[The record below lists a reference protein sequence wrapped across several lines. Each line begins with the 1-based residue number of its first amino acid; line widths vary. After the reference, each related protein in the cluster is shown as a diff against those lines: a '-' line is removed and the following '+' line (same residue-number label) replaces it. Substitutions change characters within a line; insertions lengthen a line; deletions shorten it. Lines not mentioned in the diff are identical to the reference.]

1 MLTQSSWWYDQDF
14 EDSLIRDGIWRFG
27 AVDQCGQ
34 AVRELAGGA
43 EFCFAGGVG
52 RKAE

>member
-1 MLTQSSWWYDQDF
+1 MLTQSSWCCGQDF